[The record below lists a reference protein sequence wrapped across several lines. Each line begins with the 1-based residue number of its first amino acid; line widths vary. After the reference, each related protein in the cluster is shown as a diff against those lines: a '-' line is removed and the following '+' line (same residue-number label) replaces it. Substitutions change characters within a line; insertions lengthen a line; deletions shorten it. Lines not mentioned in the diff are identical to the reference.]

1 MSKKHLTLNDRIVIQ
16 AGLQQCLS
24 LAKIAEKVGVS
35 RSTISR
41 EIKARRKLVK
51 TSNGNSCIHRDSCT
65 RVPDCRKTCFRG
77 KRQCQT
83 ACGGCNESCT
93 EYQEEYCSEH
103 ERAPYTCNGCD
114 KRLKC
119 RLRRMIYDA
128 QTAQEQYED
137 LLSESRKGISLTEE
151 ELTALNEFVTPKI
164 KAGLSIPMICNTFR
178 DQIHIS
184 DTTLYSYVERGL
196 LEARNLDL
204 RRKVSRPKR
213 EKSGPVLR
221 VDRTCH
227 VGRTYNDYKNYMG
240 ENPDQTVSQMDSVII
255 HKGGQVILTVLFTN
269 CDLQLMFLR
278 ERNTAASVSAVF
290 DDLRKRLGEADY
302 RRLFQVVLTDRGSEF
317 SDPLKIEAG
326 QETGEILCRVF
337 YCDPQNSNQKSNCER
352 NHEFIRYIIPKNKGK
367 DVYRADEIQTMM
379 NHINSYPRKKW
390 NGQAPID
397 LFQQIYGEEVTTLLG
412 LKKIPS
418 DSIQLTPA
426 LLK

>member
-51 TSNGNSCIHRDSCT
+51 TSNGNSCVHRDSCT

-184 DTTLYSYVERGL
+184 DTTLYSYVEHGL
-196 LEARNLDL
+196 PEAR
-204 RRKVSRPKR
+204 
-213 EKSGPVLR
+213 
-221 VDRTCH
+221 
-227 VGRTYNDYKNYMG
+227 
-240 ENPDQTVSQMDSVII
+240 
-255 HKGGQVILTVLFTN
+255 
-269 CDLQLMFLR
+269 
-278 ERNTAASVSAVF
+278 
-290 DDLRKRLGEADY
+290 
-302 RRLFQVVLTDRGSEF
+302 
-317 SDPLKIEAG
+317 
-326 QETGEILCRVF
+326 
-337 YCDPQNSNQKSNCER
+337 
-352 NHEFIRYIIPKNKGK
+352 
-367 DVYRADEIQTMM
+367 
-379 NHINSYPRKKW
+379 SY
-390 NGQAPID
+390 
-397 LFQQIYGEEVTTLLG
+397 
-412 LKKIPS
+412 
-418 DSIQLTPA
+418 
-426 LLK
+426 